1 MAKVDMGFRHYERRS
16 AQRIV
21 DLITTKM
28 WKHLINGIE
37 NNPAPVSIITD
48 GVTDNTQNQY
58 LVVLPH
64 IIEDNQPKVVFY
76 KLLEITEGESAD
88 DLKDLL
94 VKAFVRDHIEH
105 YMKIWLTGYGADR
118 AAVMMGEE
126 GGLGKKLEQWT
137 ERRLVQVHCLAT
149 ESTLSTGD
157 RLTKMML

>member
-28 WKHLINGIE
+28 WKHLIKGIE
-37 NNPAPVSIITD
+37 NNPAPVSIIMD

-58 LVVLPH
+58 LVVLPN

-76 KLLEITEGESAD
+76 KLFEIKEGECAD

-105 YMKIWLTGYGADR
+105 YMKIWLTGYGA
-118 AAVMMGEE
+118 EQT
-126 GGLGKKLEQWT
+126 GLQ
-137 ERRLVQVHCLAT
+137 
-149 ESTLSTGD
+149 S
-157 RLTKMML
+157 

>member
-1 MAKVDMGFRHYERRS
+1 MCLSVIHMAKVDMGFRHYERRS

-28 WKHLINGIE
+28 WKHLIKGIE

-105 YMKIWLTGYGADR
+105 YMKIWLTGYGA
-118 AAVMMGEE
+118 EQT
-126 GGLGKKLEQWT
+126 GLQ
-137 ERRLVQVHCLAT
+137 
-149 ESTLSTGD
+149 S
-157 RLTKMML
+157 

>member
-1 MAKVDMGFRHYERRS
+1 MCLSVIYMAKVDMGFRHYECRS

-28 WKHLINGIE
+28 WKHLIKGIE

-58 LVVLPH
+58 HVVLPH

-105 YMKIWLTGYGADR
+105 YMKIWLTGYGA
-118 AAVMMGEE
+118 EQT
-126 GGLGKKLEQWT
+126 GLQ
-137 ERRLVQVHCLAT
+137 
-149 ESTLSTGD
+149 S
-157 RLTKMML
+157 

>member
-1 MAKVDMGFRHYERRS
+1 M
-16 AQRIV
+16 
-21 DLITTKM
+21 
-28 WKHLINGIE
+28 
-37 NNPAPVSIITD
+37 SIITD

-58 LVVLPH
+58 LVVLLH

-88 DLKDLL
+88 DLKGLL

-105 YMKIWLTGYGADR
+105 YMKIWLTGYGADG

>member
-1 MAKVDMGFRHYERRS
+1 M
-16 AQRIV
+16 
-21 DLITTKM
+21 
-28 WKHLINGIE
+28 
-37 NNPAPVSIITD
+37 SIITD
-48 GVTDNTQNQY
+48 GATDNTQNQY

>member
-1 MAKVDMGFRHYERRS
+1 MAKVDMGFPHYERRS

-21 DLITTKM
+21 DLITTEMRKD
-28 WKHLINGIE
+28 LIKGIK

-64 IIEDNQPKVVFY
+64 IIEDNQTKVVFY
-76 KLLEITEGESAD
+76 RLLEITEGESAD

>member
-28 WKHLINGIE
+28 WKHLIKGIE

-64 IIEDNQPKVVFY
+64 IIEHNQPKVVFY
-76 KLLEITEGESAD
+76 KLLEITEGESA
-88 DLKDLL
+88 
-94 VKAFVRDHIEH
+94 
-105 YMKIWLTGYGADR
+105 
-118 AAVMMGEE
+118 
-126 GGLGKKLEQWT
+126 
-137 ERRLVQVHCLAT
+137 
-149 ESTLSTGD
+149 
-157 RLTKMML
+157 

>member
-1 MAKVDMGFRHYERRS
+1 MCLSVIYMAKVDMGFRHYKRRS

-28 WKHLINGIE
+28 WKHLIKGIE

-105 YMKIWLTGYGADR
+105 YMKIWLTGYGA
-118 AAVMMGEE
+118 EQT
-126 GGLGKKLEQWT
+126 GLQ
-137 ERRLVQVHCLAT
+137 
-149 ESTLSTGD
+149 S
-157 RLTKMML
+157 